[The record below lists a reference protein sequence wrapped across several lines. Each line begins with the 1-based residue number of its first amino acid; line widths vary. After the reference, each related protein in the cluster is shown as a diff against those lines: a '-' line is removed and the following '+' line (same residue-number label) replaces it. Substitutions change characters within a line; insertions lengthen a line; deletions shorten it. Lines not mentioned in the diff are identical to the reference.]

1 MRALGFKY
9 KVCKKGFYVVCHEK
23 HASEKISKGW
33 MGKAKGMSGDTAALI
48 DSEIK
53 VFIDKNYQRAQQI
66 LTDNLDILHAMKDAL
81 MKFETIDSLQID
93 DLMNRREVRQPAD
106 WQIDDSSDDKGN
118 GKPQAADKTDDVVS
132 SADDASKK
140 DELNTDESP
149 AK

>member
-1 MRALGFKY
+1 MGPLLYAEEEGEVFLGR
-9 KVCKKGFYVVCHEK
+9 
-23 HASEKISKGW
+23 S

-53 VFIDKNYQRAQQI
+53 VFIDKNYQRANQI

-106 WQIDDSSDDKGN
+106 WQVDDSSDDKGN
-118 GKPQAADKTDDVVS
+118 GKPQAADDKKDDVVS
-132 SADDASKK
+132 SADDVPKK
-140 DELNTDESP
+140 DELNIP
-149 AK
+149 KALLPYGI